1 MKNLLIIAGIAI
13 VGYMFY
19 THPTTKRVQQCMNPD
34 VIIIDTDELIDDLA
48 TKAKKF
54 TKSLDKSE

>member
-1 MKNLLIIAGIAI
+1 
-13 VGYMFY
+13 MFY

-48 TKAKKF
+48 TKAKNF
-54 TKSLDKSE
+54 SKSLDKPE

>member
-1 MKNLLIIAGIAI
+1 MKNLLITVGIVA
-13 VGYMFY
+13 VGYMLY
-19 THPTTKRVQQCMNPD
+19 THPTTKRVQQCMKSD
-34 VIIIDTDELIDDLA
+34 VIVIDTDDIIDDLA

>member
-1 MKNLLIIAGIAI
+1 MKNLLITIGVIT

-19 THPTTKRVQQCMNPD
+19 THPTTKRVQQCMKSD
-34 VIIIDTDELIDDLA
+34 VIVIDTDDIIDDLA
-48 TKAKKF
+48 TKAKNF

>member
-1 MKNLLIIAGIAI
+1 MKNLLITAGLVAI
-13 VGYMFY
+13 GYMLY

-48 TKAKKF
+48 TKAKNF
-54 TKSLDKSE
+54 SKSLDKSE

>member
-1 MKNLLIIAGIAI
+1 MKNLLITAGLVA
-13 VGYMFY
+13 VGYMLY
-19 THPTTKRVQQCMNPD
+19 THPTTKRVQQCMKSD
-34 VIIIDTDELIDDLA
+34 VIVIDTDDIIDDLA